1 MTDCLT
7 ERNNILVI
15 DDELLI
21 RDLIYDFIHE
31 REWNVTIVDDGEK
44 ALRAFENNEFNVVLT
59 DLKMPEMDGA
69 TLIDRLK
76 EVKPNQPIVVVTGY
90 PSVDSAI
97 RALQQRVDDY
107 IVKPFSMPKLFKSVE
122 KAAARGNGEVAG

>member
-1 MTDCLT
+1 MMKQ
-7 ERNNILVI
+7 NNILVV

-21 RDLIYDFIHE
+21 RDLIYDFFNE
-31 REWNVTIVDDGEK
+31 REWDVTIVDNGEK
-44 ALRAFENNEFNVVLT
+44 ALRAFENGDFNVVLT

-69 TLIDRLK
+69 TLIDRMK
-76 EVKPNQPIVVVTGY
+76 EVKPDQPIVVVTGY

-122 KAAARGNGEVAG
+122 RAASRSNDA

>member
-1 MTDCLT
+1 MMK
-7 ERNNILVI
+7 RNNILVV

-21 RDLIYDFIHE
+21 RDLIYDFFNE
-31 REWNVTIVDDGEK
+31 REWDVTIVDNGER
-44 ALRAFENNEFNVVLT
+44 ALRAFENGDFNVVLT

-69 TLIDRLK
+69 TLIDRMK
-76 EVKPNQPIVVVTGY
+76 EVKPDQPIVVVTGY

-122 KAAARGNGEVAG
+122 KAAGRSNDV

>member
-1 MTDCLT
+1 MMK
-7 ERNNILVI
+7 RNSILVV

-21 RDLIYDFIHE
+21 RDLIYDFFNE
-31 REWNVTIVDDGEK
+31 REWDVTIVDNGER
-44 ALRAFENNEFNVVLT
+44 ALRAFEQGEFNVVLT

-69 TLIDRLK
+69 TLIDQVK
-76 EVKPNQPIVVVTGY
+76 EVKPDQPVVVVTGY

-107 IVKPFSMPKLFKSVE
+107 IIKPFSMPKLFKSVE
-122 KAAARGNGEVAG
+122 KAANRSHEAGAM

>member
-1 MTDCLT
+1 MK
-7 ERNNILVI
+7 RNTILVV

-21 RDLIYDFIHE
+21 RDLVYDFFNE
-31 REWNVTIVDDGEK
+31 RDWDVTIADNGER
-44 ALRAFENNEFNVVLT
+44 ALRAFEQREFDVVLT

-69 TLIDRLK
+69 TLIDRMK
-76 EVKPNQPIVVVTGY
+76 EVKPDQPIVIVTGY

-107 IVKPFSMPKLFKSVE
+107 IVKPFSMPKLFTAVE
-122 KAAARGNGEVAG
+122 KAAGCNQD